1 MIKWI
6 LLTTSLVLLS
16 TSLVFG
22 KEQQTDLECL
32 AEAIYYE
39 ARGETFISQLAVG
52 TVIINRVYLDN
63 YPNTVCNVI
72 HQGFTKGKKSCQFS
86 YYCDGKPEL
95 LKDSKAKEES
105 FNVARLIL
113 DGAMVD
119 GIGEA
124 THYHAFY
131 VTPYWS
137 ESFMFLRRVGS
148 HLFYREM

>member
-52 TVIINRVYLDN
+52 TVIINRVYRDN
-63 YPNTVCNVI
+63 YPITV
-72 HQGFTKGKKSCQFS
+72 
-86 YYCDGKPEL
+86 
-95 LKDSKAKEES
+95 
-105 FNVARLIL
+105 
-113 DGAMVD
+113 
-119 GIGEA
+119 
-124 THYHAFY
+124 
-131 VTPYWS
+131 
-137 ESFMFLRRVGS
+137 
-148 HLFYREM
+148 